1 MRRAR
6 ATDPWTSWAAT
17 FATEGADRK
26 LRTVILSALRAFGP
40 MTHEDLIQIV
50 EAVRPASP
58 SGVRTRT
65 SELVRLGLVE
75 AVPDMQARTRYGRT
89 SLLWRAVP

>member
-6 ATDPWTSWAAT
+6 QTDPWTSWAAT
-17 FATEGADRK
+17 FTEPGADRK
-26 LRTVILSALRAFGP
+26 LRTVILSALRTFGP
-40 MTHEDLIQIV
+40 MCHEDLIQIV
-50 EAVRPASP
+50 DAVRPASP

-65 SELVRLGLVE
+65 SELVKLGLVE
-75 AVPDMQARTRYGRT
+75 QVPDMHARTRYGRT